1 MEDVERKTEDG
12 GSRMENGEWR
22 TENGGRRT
30 EDGERRTENGEQR
43 TEKGEQKI
51 ENGELETGTANE
63 KRRRETA
70 HGKRGENNGS
80 QTESPLLIS
89 LTIQNCGLHNGKR
102 V

>member
-1 MEDVERKTEDG
+1 MQEDG
-12 GSRMENGEWR
+12 GR
-22 TENGGRRT
+22 
-30 EDGERRTENGEQR
+30 R

-51 ENGELETGTANE
+51 ENGELETGTAIE

-89 LTIQNCGLHNGKR
+89 LKIQNCGLHNGKR
-102 V
+102 IQLRTRSYHLSL

>member
-12 GSRMENGEWR
+12 GSRMENGECR
-22 TENGGRRT
+22 TENGGRRK
-30 EDGERRTENGEQR
+30 ENGERR

-89 LTIQNCGLHNGKR
+89 LANNSKLWIT
-102 V
+102 